1 MYQFSYG
8 EIMNDGAQD
17 ARGRERLAMERAIEL
32 LELAQEKGVHSLE
45 AASALNYV
53 NQLWRIF
60 LEDLARPE
68 NDLPEALRAELISI
82 GIWITK
88 QIKHIRT
95 GQLADFGGL
104 IDVCS
109 IIRNGLK

>member
-8 EIMNDGAQD
+8 EIMQDGPQD

-32 LELAQEKGVHSLE
+32 LELAQDKGAQSLE

-68 NDLPEALRAELISI
+68 NDLPEGLRAELISI

-88 QIKHIRT
+88 QIKQIRT
-95 GQLADFGGL
+95 GQSADFNGL
-104 IDVCS
+104 VEICA
-109 IIRNGLK
+109 IIRDGLK